1 MMMDP
6 DIKFGKKRPPKLK
19 NTDRTI
25 SITIDNY
32 KPPAP
37 IIIDGTE
44 MILEEGGSNRRLL
57 PQQHPGSAP
66 LNYEYTVI
74 GEASGGALSAPNS
87 KANIF
92 YLDPLG
98 TSSSGHSPM
107 MDYDDDNNQL
117 LLPQQYSSSS
127 RRNSFRRS
135 DTLDVCGPA
144 LMQLRKTRSFHSNE
158 PLLMPP
164 TDDLLL
170 VRRTSNTSNRS
181 SQLLVP
187 VQQAAPL
194 ATPERSPMSDRRNCA
209 THRSFND
216 IVKQR
221 LVARKFAAKCHS
233 FSESV
238 YQQQQQAQ
246 HQQMGVS
253 QDSEPDDSQMETDS
267 EMFAGEV
274 VIERDRSLDRDSG
287 GGGEVIIRSRSNSR
301 NRLQLPLSSLDDE
314 IIIDYSPRP
323 QMRSASVK
331 KSHNSLQEQ
340 QQQQSTPH
348 QHFKR
353 GVRQAQ
359 SFYLSPHS
367 YDELRVSRS
376 SPRSSQNADNRKV
389 YSSSVKYKEE
399 KKPQQQQLSHGR
411 SFIADMLPVPKMG
424 DFEGAGGGSGRV
436 SPYSWDKGNRCYTDD
451 QLGVATQIAMQRSPR
466 LSQSIKLNSGGGNG
480 SNQGRGFERRT
491 SSLGYDISPGA
502 NSNSNISLIHSANNS
517 TSQMDMESYDAVIR
531 AFQRKSPRKGSLGSS
546 GRAGSGISRSM
557 SVRKKASD
565 VDILG
570 GMEIGAGVGAAIVGG
585 GSGGGGKQKPPVED
599 EETLRKRRRI
609 ICIIT
614 TVFFTLVLASVCVVA
629 VMLAHTSGY
638 SQGGNQSKK
647 YVARGSPIHHTPNS
661 SK

>member
-1 MMMDP
+1 MDP
-6 DIKFGKKRPPKLK
+6 DMKFGKKRPPKLK

-37 IIIDGTE
+37 IIIDGQE
-44 MILEEGGSNRRLL
+44 VIIEEGNRMHQLHQGSS
-57 PQQHPGSAP
+57 PI
-66 LNYEYTVI
+66 NYEYTVI
-74 GEASGGALSAPNS
+74 GEATGPLSAPNS

-92 YLDPLG
+92 YLDPG
-98 TSSSGHSPM
+98 TSMSSPM
-107 MDYDDDNNQL
+107 DYEDGNQL
-117 LLPQQYSSSS
+117 LIPQQYSNS

-164 TDDLLL
+164 TEDLLL
-170 VRRTSNTSNRS
+170 VRRTSNSSNRS
-181 SQLLVP
+181 QQLLVP
-187 VQQAAPL
+187 VAAAPL

-238 YQQQQQAQ
+238 YQQQ
-246 HQQMGVS
+246 MGAS
-253 QDSEPDDSQMETDS
+253 MDSEAEDSQMERDN

-274 VIERDRSLDRDSG
+274 VIERDGSIERD

-331 KSHNSLQEQ
+331 KRDHGSMQDQQ
-340 QQQQSTPH
+340 QQQQSTAH
-348 QHFKR
+348 QHFKRGVR

-376 SPRSSQNADNRKV
+376 SPRSQNAMDNRKV

-399 KKPQQQQLSHGR
+399 KKQQLPHGR
-411 SFIADMLPVPKMG
+411 SFIADMLPVPQMV
-424 DFEGAGGGSGRV
+424 DFDGGGRGGAGGDGSGGSGSTGRV
-436 SPYSWDKGNRCYTDD
+436 SPYSWDKGNRCFTDD
-451 QLGVATQIAMQRSPR
+451 QLGLTTKIAMQRSPR
-466 LSQSIKLNSGGGNG
+466 LSQSIKITGSGAGGNHNSSGGAR
-480 SNQGRGFERRT
+480 SFERRT

-502 NSNSNISLIHSANNS
+502 NSNSNISLIHNANNS
-517 TSQMDMESYDAVIR
+517 TSQMDMENYDAVIR

-546 GRAGSGISRSM
+546 GRAGSGASRSM
-557 SVRKKASD
+557 SMRKKGSE
-565 VDILG
+565 VDILDG
-570 GMEIGAGVGAAIVGG
+570 IEIGAGIAAAAIGASNANA
-585 GSGGGGKQKPPVED
+585 GSGGGVGGKPVED

-614 TVFFTLVLASVCVVA
+614 TVFFTLVIASVCVVV

-638 SQGGNQSKK
+638 SQGANHSKK
-647 YVARGSPIHHTPNS
+647 YVARGSPIHYNINS
-661 SK
+661 K